1 VQAKAPWAKGYH
13 FVLPSWSTPI
23 IVAAYDLT
31 VDHTFDPT
39 FDGEAALHNGKLYR
53 RRSRPPQWQMQ
64 TNSMHGER
72 IQHPDDCNA
81 VKVMSRMSEHQ
92 AGYITNRSGHR
103 VRATTTA
110 TATSLFHLHT

>member
-39 FDGEAALHNGKLYR
+39 FDPKD
-53 RRSRPPQWQMQ
+53 QD
-64 TNSMHGER
+64 
-72 IQHPDDCNA
+72 PDDCNA